1 AWGAVL
7 GGDPLGCG
15 ASSPNS
21 TSRRMA
27 SGRVG
32 WSLCL
37 VAQASTRSR
46 SSDET
51 LMLVRAPLVR
61 PPPFVGAAI
70 SFLFFFH
77 LHHLS
82 TEQQCSIP
90 RTEVGGNSCT
100 APGTKR
106 TSAISSCLSVLG
118 ARGRW
123 GPAADVSTAR

>member
-1 AWGAVL
+1 NCAG
-7 GGDPLGCG
+7 
-15 ASSPNS
+15 
-21 TSRRMA
+21 RRRA
-27 SGRVG
+27 SGRGG

-77 LHHLS
+77 LHDLS
-82 TEQQCSIP
+82 TERQCSIP

-106 TSAISSCLSVLG
+106 TSAVSSYLSAFG
-118 ARGRW
+118 AKRTW
-123 GPAADVSTAR
+123 GTAADVSTAR